1 MDILNQITAVFSEM
15 ADWISD
21 AVTSF
26 IPMFYVAG
34 ESGGAGSL
42 TLLGTLSVISLS
54 MGVAFLL
61 LRVITNF
68 FQFRA

>member
-1 MDILNQITAVFSEM
+1 MDILNQITAVFSAM

-26 IPMFYVAG
+26 VPMFYVAG
-34 ESGGAGSL
+34 ESGGTGSL